1 MLESAM
7 RVRSAHALVDDEIT
21 INSESGMPDE
31 VKTRRVTPP
40 WTGLAPFHVI
50 GPLSLRVF
58 PFEQTH
64 LDNTRQISRLNRVV
78 R

>member
-50 GPLSLRVF
+50 GPFECESV
-58 PFEQTH
+58 PF
-64 LDNTRQISRLNRVV
+64 
-78 R
+78 